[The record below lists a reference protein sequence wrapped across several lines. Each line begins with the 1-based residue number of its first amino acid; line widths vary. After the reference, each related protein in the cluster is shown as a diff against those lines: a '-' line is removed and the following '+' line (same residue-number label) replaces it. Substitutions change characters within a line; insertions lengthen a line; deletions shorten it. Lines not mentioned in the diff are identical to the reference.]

1 MISYGAQSASTTK
14 KVVAIGMLGVGK
26 STLLNCAVNL
36 KTTSNPFLA
45 KDCAKGVT

>member
-1 MISYGAQSASTTK
+1 MLSKGAQSTK